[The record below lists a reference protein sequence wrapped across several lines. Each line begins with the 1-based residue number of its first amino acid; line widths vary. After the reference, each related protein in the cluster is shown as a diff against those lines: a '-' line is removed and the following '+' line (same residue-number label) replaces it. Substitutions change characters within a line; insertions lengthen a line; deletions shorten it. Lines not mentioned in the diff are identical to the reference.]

1 MANKKLIGAGML
13 AAAAAASA
21 AAGYYFYA
29 SKNAKKNRKIAAK
42 WAVDMQ
48 KDVLKR
54 AKSLKNID
62 RAAIAAIVEQSA
74 RAYKGVRNLDR
85 GEIERAAKEL
95 KSNWKKIAQELKKG
109 GASVQ
114 RAAKRTSTR
123 ASGAIKK
130 AKKVVRKMAS

>member
-1 MANKKLIGAGML
+1 ML

-95 KSNWKKIAQELKKG
+95 KNNWKKIAVELKKG

-114 RAAKRTSTR
+114 RAAKRTGTR
-123 ASGAIKK
+123 AGGAIKK